1 MRLIHG
7 VRFLRQKT
15 FSPNKSHV
23 SFTGFRFLSAVRVRP
38 EVRDRWTGCRLQ
50 TGLLTGE
57 SFSSFSCFSSSSSA
71 AGAFPRSLGITH
83 THTHCEVR
91 LVRREYA
98 RTRAC
103 ACVRVWE
110 RGHQKTTIIS
120 GSRSESDCCTA
131 NLRSSEALRSFYF
144 QQLTPLML
152 YSIV

>member
-38 EVRDRWTGCRLQ
+38 EVRDRWPGCRLQ

-57 SFSSFSCFSSSSSA
+57 SFSSFSSSSSA

-83 THTHCEVR
+83 THTHTVR
-91 LVRREYA
+91 CVWFGGSTHVHE
-98 RTRAC
+98 RAH
-103 ACVRVWE
+103 ACMYGNEAIRKQRLYQAAGLRVTAAPQTW
-110 RGHQKTTIIS
+110 GPLKLWGPFIS
-120 GSRSESDCCTA
+120 
-131 NLRSSEALRSFYF
+131 SSSPHWCFI
-144 QQLTPLML
+144 P
-152 YSIV
+152 